1 MRDDHMEQIIAVIK
15 GTIGIGSGS
24 RELILRKRLS
34 ELNLKTGPES
44 YVKKR
49 RDPTALWIAEAR
61 KWAKNKCLMGQ
72 KVNIYVVCKALPPP
86 PGVDRRVIGGVFK
99 HPDFRRVGTVRV
111 EKKGGGHRTCGEY
124 ILSSQNMPK
133 GAITDW

>member
-1 MRDDHMEQIIAVIK
+1 MRDDHIEQIISVIK
-15 GTIGIGSGS
+15 GTIGIGSEG
-24 RELILRKRLS
+24 RELTLRKKLS

-44 YVKKR
+44 YVRKR

-61 KWAKNKCLMGQ
+61 KWAKNRCLMGQ
-72 KVNIYVVCKALPPP
+72 KVNIYLVCKALPPP
-86 PGVDRRVIGGVFK
+86 PGVDKRVIGGVFK
-99 HPDFRRVGTVRV
+99 HPDFRRIGTVRV
-111 EKKGGGHRTCGEY
+111 EKEGGGHRTLGEY